1 MVGGKRGKEGKDS
14 LEMAKKRDRWASVE
28 TWKVLA
34 SEDGSEAGDVLERFV
49 EAEAEINFAVGR
61 FACSVTEW

>member
-1 MVGGKRGKEGKDS
+1 VVGGKRGKEGKDS

-34 SEDGSEAGDVLERFV
+34 SEDGSEARDVLERFE

-61 FACSVTEW
+61 FACSVMEW